1 MEGFFEKFKGKK
13 HDSDKKLRFDPYFL
27 FMDLKKPKIT
37 DYYFF
42 MILNWRKASNFKMTK
57 LNILYLKFRLAAK
70 REAYLK
76 DKNVRQRD
84 FKSAL
89 DFQVKT
95 KPMELPKAFPDGEVF
110 GQYDMKN
117 EKLAQ
122 NKKREV
128 EAAKFNLE
136 YYQQQKREEL
146 LNGLREHEVDYEN
159 TEKRKEE

>member
-1 MEGFFEKFKGKK
+1 
-13 HDSDKKLRFDPYFL
+13 
-27 FMDLKKPKIT
+27 
-37 DYYFF
+37 
-42 MILNWRKASNFKMTK
+42 MTK